1 MQGGHNIAL
10 HQCERCRKV
19 LTCPGN
25 VVGGAKHQ
33 QRCCWD
39 MEALFSSFHIGK
51 GGVGVA
57 GGYCGLVWPFGGVLE
72 VWAWRWVHCC
82 QRLGTVKTP
91 QIDDYKVWE
100 ALWGWWGVG
109 MVVGMVVGFAAWVCR
124 GCGGWCD
131 RYFIA
136 RVHKNE
142 KRPCKHWFTGLVV
155 ISKSS

>member
-72 VWAWRWVHCC
+72 VWAWEV
-82 QRLGTVKTP
+82 G
-91 QIDDYKVWE
+91 
-100 ALWGWWGVG
+100 ALLPALRNSKNPSNWWLQSVGGIVG
-109 MVVGMVVGFAAWVCR
+109 MV
-124 GCGGWCD
+124 GGWHGGWHGGWFCCLGVSWMW
-131 RYFIA
+131 
-136 RVHKNE
+136 RVVWSLFHCQSTQEWK
-142 KRPCKHWFTGLVV
+142 KTL
-155 ISKSS
+155 